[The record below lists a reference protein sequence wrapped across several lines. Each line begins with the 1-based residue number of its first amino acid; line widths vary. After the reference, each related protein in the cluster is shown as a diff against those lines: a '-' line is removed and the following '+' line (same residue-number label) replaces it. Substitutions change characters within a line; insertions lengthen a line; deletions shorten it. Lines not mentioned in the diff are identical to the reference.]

1 MKDTIYI
8 YYSYC
13 MPRKGWIHPCTQCSA
28 LTYQTHP
35 VLEDETHYT
44 RFQAREYICKNC
56 TSILNTQH
64 HKKDLLK
71 LWNTICSD
79 HDVEPKPPAPRDVS
93 PKPSASSFR
102 WRWTY

>member
-13 MPRKGWIHPCTQCSA
+13 MPRKGWIHPCTQCSS

-44 RFQAREYICKNC
+44 RFQLREYICKNC